1 MNYYKEIKNQFI
13 NNEITKRV
21 KDYSKN
27 KSDLDTYYNVGK
39 LLVEAQGGEERAKYG
54 DKLIKEYSKRLT
66 NEIGKGYSTRNLK
79 YIRKFYLYI
88 QKGQTL
94 SAQLT
99 WSHYVEFLKVDDINK
114 INYYIDISIK
124 NNLSVR
130 ELRNK
135 IKSNEY
141 ERLSDKTKNK
151 LITHNNLGVT
161 DFIKNPIIIKNNYNY
176 EEISEKMLKKLI
188 LEDMDNFLEELGEGF
203 SYIKNEYKIKLG
215 NNYNYIDL
223 LLFNYVYNCFVVVE
237 LKITELKKEHIGQIK
252 LYMNYIDKNVKKI
265 YQDNTIGIIIVKK
278 DNKFVMEYCS
288 DDRVFRTIYSLV

>member
-1 MNYYKEIKNQFI
+1 M
-13 NNEITKRV
+13 
-21 KDYSKN
+21 
-27 KSDLDTYYNVGK
+27 
-39 LLVEAQGGEERAKYG
+39 
-54 DKLIKEYSKRLT
+54 
-66 NEIGKGYSTRNLK
+66 
-79 YIRKFYLYI
+79 
-88 QKGQTL
+88 
-94 SAQLT
+94 T
-99 WSHYVEFLKVDDINK
+99 WSHYVELLKVDDINK

-124 NNLSVR
+124 NNLSIR

-135 IKSNEY
+135 IKNNEY
-141 ERLSDKTKNK
+141 ERLPDSTKNK
-151 LITHNNLGVT
+151 LICNNDLEVT

-215 NNYNYIDL
+215 DNYNYIDL

-265 YQDNTIGIIIVKK
+265 YQDNTIGIIIVKR

-288 DDRVFRTIYSLV
+288 DDRIFSKEYMLI